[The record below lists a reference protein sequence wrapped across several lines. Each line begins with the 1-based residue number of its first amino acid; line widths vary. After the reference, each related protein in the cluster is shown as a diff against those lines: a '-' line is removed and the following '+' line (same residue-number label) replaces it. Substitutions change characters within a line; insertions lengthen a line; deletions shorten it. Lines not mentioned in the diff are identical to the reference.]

1 MRISIPGM
9 ATILMMVG
17 ILLIFIGNA
26 FGYPPIRPP
35 LHNSGNVSQSQS
47 QFVWAVVS
55 ASQVSYPPIRP
66 PLTPSTP
73 EVVKDKV
80 CPCSSACTCGC
91 NTTGVCDC
99 ASNARSTPPVV
110 TDSQYRNGIMNP
122 YYKGQVQSP
131 TYSLPV
137 YQPTYQQSTYYQS
150 SYQPSYSQNSYQSS
164 YQTTPQ
170 FSSPGITSYTG
181 MGVSRGVSGGNCS
194 S

>member
-1 MRISIPGM
+1 MRITIPGM

-35 LHNSGNVSQSQS
+35 LHNSGNVSQ
-47 QFVWAVVS
+47 FNWVATVS
-55 ASQVSYPPIRP
+55 TYKEYPSYYPPVRP
-66 PLTPSTP
+66 SITPSTP

-99 ASNARSTPPVV
+99 ASNARPTPPVV
-110 TDSQYRNGIMNP
+110 TDSQYRDGIMNP
-122 YYKGQVQSP
+122 YYKGQSASP

-137 YQPTYQQSTYYQS
+137 YQPTYQQPTYS
-150 SYQPSYSQNSYQSS
+150 LPIYQPS
-164 YQTTPQ
+164 YQTTPL
-170 FSSPGITSYTG
+170 FSSPGITSRMG
-181 MGVSRGVSGGNCS
+181 MGVSRGVSSGSCS